1 MYKIEAVI
9 FRTGSMPVNWVRYT
23 DKPMTLKQCNIF
35 LTAVK
40 SNPKNA
46 IYFPDIDVRD
56 FSCTKV

>member
-1 MYKIEAVI
+1 
-9 FRTGSMPVNWVRYT
+9 MPVNWVRYT
-23 DKPMTLKQCNIF
+23 DKPMTLKQCKIF

-40 SNPKNA
+40 NNPKNA